1 MTSMKIRF
9 INLQVRPKCNTKYGV
24 DQAKLISGTNL
35 LFSFLIIYFFQY
47 QTAPV
52 VFVSKMLGMLPAIW
66 TEEESESE
74 CKSYFNLYTFVIFAG
89 G

>member
-1 MTSMKIRF
+1 MTSMKTRF
-9 INLQVRPKCNTKYGV
+9 INLQVWQKCNTKGGV
-24 DQAKLISGTNL
+24 DQECITNI
-35 LFSFLIIYFFQY
+35 LFAFLIIYFLPY